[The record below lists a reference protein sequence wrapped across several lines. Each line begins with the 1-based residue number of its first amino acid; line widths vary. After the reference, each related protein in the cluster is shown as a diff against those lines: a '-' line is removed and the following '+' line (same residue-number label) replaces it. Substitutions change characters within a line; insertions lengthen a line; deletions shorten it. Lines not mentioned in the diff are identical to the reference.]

1 MFVRLR
7 EPVNGLMHLGAAIV
21 AFFGLVALLIIGR
34 DSLVKQASLLIYGAA
49 LILMFSASAAYHL
62 IRANPRAELT
72 LRKLDHSAIYLLIAG
87 TYTPICIHYFTGF
100 WLWGVLAIVW
110 FMAIVGIIVKV
121 FVIRAPRWASAAVYL
136 VMGWLCL
143 MGTRVMLATMP
154 MSALVWLLLGG
165 IFFSVGA
172 IVYVTKRPDPYPG
185 VFGFHEIWHI
195 FVILGCLSH
204 FIVVAVYVAPHAVG
218 T

>member
-1 MFVRLR
+1 MLVRLR

-62 IRANPRAELT
+62 IRAKPRAGLT

-110 FMAIVGIIVKV
+110 FMAIAGIIVKV

-165 IFFSVGA
+165 LLFSVGA